1 MSNFICSPIYLHTV
15 DSGDVIVEVNGR
27 PVRGVRDV
35 LDSLGLEV
43 GREMTLKAMR
53 RDSSS
58 AGGGSEYVTVRL
70 RSAPET

>member
-1 MSNFICSPIYLHTV
+1 MPYNNNNNNNCC
-15 DSGDVIVEVNGR
+15 DSGDVIVEVNSR

-43 GREMTLKAMR
+43 GREMTLKVMR
-53 RDSSS
+53 RDSKS
-58 AGGGSEYVTVRL
+58 AVSEYVTVRL